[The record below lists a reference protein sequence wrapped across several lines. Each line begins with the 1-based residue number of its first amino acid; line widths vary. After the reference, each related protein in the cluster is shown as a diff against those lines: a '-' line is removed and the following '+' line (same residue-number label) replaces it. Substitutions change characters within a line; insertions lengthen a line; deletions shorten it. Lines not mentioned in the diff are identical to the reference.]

1 MENRESLNDIFNKLQ
16 ESGKHFEAKVPD
28 HLFGRIESRLE
39 TVKKPKK
46 IDFQSLAA
54 YAAISLSIAVSI
66 LILGLHLKDRSKSLP
81 IEDHYVVQMLDM
93 EDNKSAYPSYDIHKL
108 MSAYETILAGETILK
123 ESSSGLDIS
132 VNN

>member
-1 MENRESLNDIFNKLQ
+1 MENREPMNDVFIKLQ
-16 ESGKHFEAKVPD
+16 ESSRHFKAMVPD
-28 HLFGRIESRLE
+28 HVFGRIESRLE

-66 LILGLHLKDRSKSLP
+66 LILGLHLKDRNRTIP
-81 IEDHYVVQMLDM
+81 IEDQYVVQILNL
-93 EDNKSAYPSYDIHKL
+93 EENKSAYPSYNIHEL
-108 MSAYETILAGETILK
+108 MSAYESILAGETILK
-123 ESSSGLDIS
+123 ESSSGLDMS